1 MRNHFVAVSLV
12 IAFAHAK
19 KVKCSIHIAELT
31 SQVFVITY
39 LGELGLIS
47 RHFINFTV
55 YHHAQS
61 KPFSPYGMLQNLFWK
76 TFLGDERGEIINL
89 MN

>member
-39 LGELGLIS
+39 LGELGLIIMHKVS
-47 RHFINFTV
+47 HSARMECFKTYFERR
-55 YHHAQS
+55 
-61 KPFSPYGMLQNLFWK
+61 FWEMK
-76 TFLGDERGEIINL
+76 EEKLSI
-89 MN
+89 